1 MYFFTTSASR
11 AWAPARS
18 NPNSRRARRWRS
30 RSQQLVE
37 LGLQCGQSLVFLG
50 AELTL
55 LQKPVLLIG
64 QPLNM
69 REHGSNLVW
78 LSHGLSSVDP
88 GPLIRP

>member
-55 LQKPVLLIG
+55 LPKPVLLIG
-64 QPLNM
+64 QPLDL
-69 REHGSNLVW
+69 REHGSILVG
-78 LSHGLSSVDP
+78 LGHGLSSENT
-88 GPLIRP
+88 